1 MLTQTYP
8 AISMSYRNPTGNN
21 TPARFLAVL
30 ALLFM
35 LGAQVL
41 ESAHYHDASGES
53 VASCVLCHSGAGT
66 ALPTSISSTAAI
78 IAIGVLLLLLGPQKT
93 LATVFT
99 ENLPRGPPGNT

>member
-1 MLTQTYP
+1 
-8 AISMSYRNPTGNN
+8 MSYRNPTGNN

-78 IAIGVLLLLLGPQKT
+78 IAIGVLLLLLGPQKK

-99 ENLPRGPPGNT
+99 ANLPRGPPGNT